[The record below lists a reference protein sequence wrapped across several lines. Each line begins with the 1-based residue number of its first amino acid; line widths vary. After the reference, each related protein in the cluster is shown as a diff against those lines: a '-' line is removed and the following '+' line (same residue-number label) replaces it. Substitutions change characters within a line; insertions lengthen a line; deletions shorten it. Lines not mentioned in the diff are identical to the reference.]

1 MCSIYR
7 KEDQRTE
14 REKAGKAVSMD
25 QKVLIVSNK
34 QVRAGRM
41 LSKEE
46 D

>member
-14 REKAGKAVSMD
+14 REKAGKKVSVY
-25 QKVLIVSNK
+25 QKVLVESNK
-34 QVRAGRM
+34 QVRAGKM